1 MEKPQTSKKKEKSLN
16 NGIRDK
22 PENIKFK
29 EANFLPDI
37 KNENHNYIKYKK
49 ISIIEEDNLINE
61 QIYLLQYEWD
71 ELGITPEYRNSFM
84 NNIKDIPKTGKKDVI
99 IQEKNNLKKFGE
111 SLIDLKKEITNREKN
126 IQLLHN
132 YDNSLENNFDKKDI
146 INDTLQEIITIIKKL
161 RKNAIN
167 IVTKILNIN
176 KLMNKYIN
184 SGKIDIYR
192 IKQKYLYDPD
202 YLNKMKDDLLFLQ
215 ESNINKYIEMN
226 NSKVDQFLTNCESNH
241 NKFKFN
247 NKIIIPIPDEHMKLI
262 KELRYKLLQ
271 EEISMNSNEKNENN
285 CENNNYNKNARYG
298 NNDINNFHKKKFL
311 NKIRNKSYVSKS
323 VKKEKRKEIYVGNI
337 NISKKINTLKNIY
350 GQKNYDIL
358 FLNKNTNSFI
368 NLADYIKSKKKNNN
382 SKKTKNFILSQNKII
397 IEREEIN
404 NNKKNVNNINKYQ
417 TEYNYSNIFENQ
429 NQINNVGDLRN
440 EKVDEM
446 EEFIK
451 YKKIAIEEENNRIK
465 LEKDVDNLQIK
476 LKEMSEK
483 IRNYEKEMKKMRI
496 SKNNES
502 EKELFNQ
509 IDNLDEDIKDKND
522 DKKDNLNENILI
534 EKINYLQENLKK
546 EKNLR
551 EIKEKEIEEMKI
563 RIKNDDEKNNKEKE
577 KNEHNKML
585 LKIKLEKKKNEEE
598 VKQKIDNNK
607 IIEEQ
612 KKEYIEEKERIKEE
626 ISNKENLI
634 NNLNEENYRLQ
645 NEKNK
650 IENEYN
656 LLKEE
661 KTKIEDYNNKLKEE
675 NENIQKNY
683 NNLNEKLKKIEKDY
697 ILLKDE
703 NKNLKSKIENYEKDK
718 GINRNKRSDYK
729 IDFFKG
735 NLSNLV
741 NSLMEK
747 ISIEKIPNYLQ
758 RAFMLND
765 SIFNEEY
772 YFKGIF
778 PKIILSSKEGEENNI
793 NGLCSVYYES
803 NEDINEN
810 PILRIN
816 SIFVMEDS
824 VNQIIKM
831 IDYIKKNMR
840 FKRLEIYLLY
850 DKEENKF
857 IPNKEAKELFQ
868 KKLDFKWLCVV
879 RDEKLQQRYIK
890 LYYNKENESQDNT
903 SLIKNNNFY
912 MDNLTVITINS
923 EKNSFLLK
931 NMINHREDNVNLFKA
946 NYNKFIDPNPIYSLV
961 KNNPLIN
968 KQCLNESKIKE
979 LNEIEQKLWRFVK
992 FDVSWNEKEEEKKQI
1007 KEIKFD
1013 LDNSIYKQIEKL
1025 HQKNSAKLLCDLY
1038 KKNISVNFES
1048 IYSILIDDIYY
1059 NKISSDKIKIFK
1071 EKKTNSLFFLIP
1083 SNDNTVLFYI
1093 SEVNKKLK
1101 ELLINNNKNI
1111 YEQFL
1116 EFQPSIQKEILE
1128 FSISSFR
1135 DITYIPQ
1142 AMKSSFKTIY
1152 IPTFSIDT
1160 HLFSYKFKDI
1170 EKKIN
1175 ISKANSDY
1183 NISLSLTSIDEY
1195 LNVKFIADDNIEN
1208 SFTIL
1213 PVEDTKNNII
1223 IKNSLIIGIFDNDI
1237 INNDKLPLLQFLYVT
1252 KDHFITKKKD

>member
-1 MEKPQTSKKKEKSLN
+1 MEKPQLSKQKEKNLN
-16 NGIRDK
+16 NGIRYESAK
-22 PENIKFK
+22 IKFK
-29 EANFLPDI
+29 EAKFLPDI
-37 KNENHNYIKYKK
+37 KNENNNYIKYKK

-84 NNIKDIPKTGKKDVI
+84 NNIKDIPKTGKKGVI

-111 SLIDLKKEITNREKN
+111 SLIDLKKEIINREKN
-126 IQLLHN
+126 IQLLQN
-132 YDNSLENNFDKKDI
+132 FDNSLENNIDKKDK
-146 INDTLQEIITIIKKL
+146 INDALQEIITTIKKL

-184 SGKIDIYR
+184 SGKINIYK

-226 NSKVDQFLTNCESNH
+226 NSKIDQFLTNCASNQ
-241 NKFKFN
+241 NKYNFN

-271 EEISMNSNEKNENN
+271 EELSMNSNEKNEIIINN
-285 CENNNYNKNARYG
+285 CENNNNNTRYENNK
-298 NNDINNFHKKKFL
+298 INNFHEKKFL

-337 NISKKINTLKNIY
+337 NVSRKINTLKNVY

-358 FLNKNTNSFI
+358 FLNKNKNSFI
-368 NLADYIKSKKKNNN
+368 NFVDYIKSKKKNNN
-382 SKKTKNFILSQNKII
+382 SKKTKNFILPQKKII

-404 NNKKNVNNINKYQ
+404 NNKKNVNNLNKYE
-417 TEYNYSNIFENQ
+417 TEYNYSNIFEKH
-429 NQINNVGDLRN
+429 NQINNVGNLRN
-440 EKVDEM
+440 EKVDEK
-446 EEFIK
+446 EGFIK

-483 IRNYEKEMKKMRI
+483 IRSYEKEMKKMRK
-496 SKNNES
+496 SKTNQS

-509 IDNLDEDIKDKND
+509 IDNSDEDIKDKND

-563 RIKNDDEKNNKEKE
+563 RIKNDEEKKNKEKE

-598 VKQKIDNNK
+598 VKQNIDNNK
-607 IIEEQ
+607 IIEGQ
-612 KKEYIEEKERIKEE
+612 KKEYIDEKERIKEE
-626 ISNKENLI
+626 INNKENLI

-645 NEKNK
+645 SEKNK
-650 IENEYN
+650 IENDYN

-661 KTKIEDYNNKLKEE
+661 KTKIEDLYNKLKEE

-703 NKNLKSKIENYEKDK
+703 NKNLKTKIENYEKDR
-718 GINRNKRSDYK
+718 GINNNKQSEYK

-778 PKIILSSKEGEENNI
+778 PKIILSTKEGEENNI

-803 NEDINEN
+803 NEDITEN

-831 IDYIKKNMR
+831 IDYVKKNMR

-857 IPNKEAKELFQ
+857 VPNKEANELFQ

-912 MDNLTVITINS
+912 MDSLTVITINN
-923 EKNSFLLK
+923 ENNSFLLK
-931 NMINHREDNVNLFKA
+931 NIINHGEDNVNLFKA
-946 NYNKFIDPNPIYSLV
+946 NYNKFIDPNPIYSL
-961 KNNPLIN
+961 IN
-968 KQCLNESKIKE
+968 KHCLNESKVKE
-979 LNEIEQKLWRFVK
+979 INEIEQKLWRFVK

-1013 LDNSIYKQIEKL
+1013 LDNSIYKQIEKFY
-1025 HQKNSAKLLCDLY
+1025 QKNSVKLLCDLY

-1083 SNDNTVLFYI
+1083 SYDNTVLFYI
-1093 SEVNKKLK
+1093 SEVNKKL
-1101 ELLINNNKNI
+1101 
-1111 YEQFL
+1111 
-1116 EFQPSIQKEILE
+1116 
-1128 FSISSFR
+1128 
-1135 DITYIPQ
+1135 
-1142 AMKSSFKTIY
+1142 
-1152 IPTFSIDT
+1152 
-1160 HLFSYKFKDI
+1160 
-1170 EKKIN
+1170 
-1175 ISKANSDY
+1175 
-1183 NISLSLTSIDEY
+1183 
-1195 LNVKFIADDNIEN
+1195 
-1208 SFTIL
+1208 
-1213 PVEDTKNNII
+1213 
-1223 IKNSLIIGIFDNDI
+1223 
-1237 INNDKLPLLQFLYVT
+1237 
-1252 KDHFITKKKD
+1252 